1 MPKSM
6 EIPRERDWRSPGRGK
21 LISPLARDTGGAE
34 LESLNSP
41 VTPQRDT
48 TRSFQLRQD
57 SINLRFDNWTT
68 VRDNLLYGDAMRE
81 LQLGDD
87 L

>member
-1 MPKSM
+1 
-6 EIPRERDWRSPGRGK
+6 
-21 LISPLARDTGGAE
+21 
-34 LESLNSP
+34 
-41 VTPQRDT
+41 
-48 TRSFQLRQD
+48 
-57 SINLRFDNWTT
+57 LRFDNWTT